1 MKSVVSGAPRLLPD
15 GLSEGLPL
23 FWINAQCRSD
33 LSGRVALDLDPEVA
47 SQRFARFTELLAHL
61 FPELEGAGG
70 VIESPLQAIGGWQA
84 HCGDGRGHWF
94 LKRDDALPVAGSI
107 KARGGFH
114 EILAWAE
121 SLASEHG
128 LIQANDD
135 RIALASPRARAL
147 FDQYELAVGSTGNLG
162 LSIGMIAKGL
172 GFAATVHMSADAKE
186 WKKERL
192 RSRGVNVV
200 EHSGDYAAAV
210 AAGRA
215 LADADPK
222 CYFVDDEHSTALFL
236 GYAVAA
242 RELKRQLEEI
252 KRPVDAD
259 HPLFVYL
266 PCGVGGAP
274 GGIAYGLK
282 LEFGNDVHCFFAEP
296 TASPCMLLQL
306 AQDGIDPV
314 SVYDIGLNNQTEADG
329 LAVATA
335 SPLVAPLMRERLSGA
350 FTVSDNTLLKDTYRL
365 ARTDGVFI
373 EPSAAAGLRGPDWV
387 LGTDVGSEYL
397 QLKGIKDKMEDAT
410 HVVWA
415 TGGSLVP
422 QKELEQFQVRG
433 AALSGEQYES
443 ATK

>member
-1 MKSVVSGAPRLLPD
+1 MKSAVTEASRLLPD
-15 GLSEGLPL
+15 GLSEGRPL
-23 FWINAQCRSD
+23 LWINTRCRPD
-33 LSGRVALDLDPEVA
+33 AGRHAVLDLDPEVA
-47 SQRFARFTELLAHL
+47 SQRFQRFTQLQAHL
-61 FPELEGAGG
+61 FPELQAAGG
-70 VIESPLQAIGGWQA
+70 VIESALQPIEGWQA
-84 HCGDGRGHWF
+84 HCGDTRGRWF

-121 SLASEHG
+121 SLALEHG
-128 LIQANDD
+128 LIQPQDD
-135 RIALASPRARAL
+135 RIALASPQARAL
-147 FDQYELAVGSTGNLG
+147 FEQYELAVGSTGNLG

-172 GFAATVHMSADAKE
+172 GFSATVHMSADAKQ

-192 RSRGVNVV
+192 RDRGVNVV
-200 EHSGDYAAAV
+200 EHTGDYAAAV

-242 RELKRQLEEI
+242 EELKRQLAEHG
-252 KRPVDAD
+252 RAVDAD

-282 LEFGNDVHCFFAEP
+282 LAFGNDVHCFFAEP

-306 AQDGIDPV
+306 AQEGANPV
-314 SVYDIGLNNQTEADG
+314 SVYDIGLSNQTEADG

-335 SPLVAPLMRERLSGA
+335 SPLVAPLMRDRLSGV
-350 FTVSDNTLLKDTYRL
+350 FTVSDDTLLKDTYRL
-365 ARTDGVFI
+365 AKTDGVFI
-373 EPSAAAGLRGPDWV
+373 EPSAAAGLRGPEWM
-387 LGTDVGSEYL
+387 LSTDIGAEYL
-397 QLKGIKDKMEDAT
+397 RLSGVENKMHQAT

-422 QKELEQFQVRG
+422 QEELMKFQARG
-433 AALSGEQYES
+433 AALSGESPVS
-443 ATK
+443 A